1 MLFQLCLPLLL
12 AATPLFLINA
22 ADQSEET
29 ARSSESASPL
39 IEAGQ
44 PATLSGA
51 DAKVTADSDAP
62 SVSHADGWTL
72 RYKFTPD
79 QKLHYETH
87 QTMTLDAMM
96 GEGRKVD
103 RSELRQRRVFTVLS
117 VEENGAA
124 HVAMQFEHVWMKK
137 QIDKLEP
144 IEFDSTMK
152 PAEIPAAF
160 RQVAHGLKG
169 SAPRYWL
176 SSQGASLYPPAAEQ
190 AIQPAVSRQEGTAD
204 SSIALVEGDVVDKGI
219 ELAVGS
225 GLQAASIQKKKE
237 NDPGSFL
244 MPLPE
249 DAVKVGD
256 TWKETISVPVRVT
269 QEINRQ
275 VPILRTFRLDSVEN
289 GVATISFRS
298 SIETPV
304 KGAIVRSQL
313 IQATPRGTMTFDID
327 RGVMLRREMRYNES
341 VVGALG
347 QESVLSS
354 IGTNTETLVDGTPAT
369 P

>member
-1 MLFQLCLPLLL
+1 MLFQLCLSLLL
-12 AATPLFLINA
+12 AATPLFLIGT

-29 ARSSESASPL
+29 ARSSESALPL
-39 IEAGQ
+39 TDAAKQ
-44 PATLSGA
+44 TLSEDG
-51 DAKVTADSDAP
+51 AKVTADNEAR
-62 SVSHADGWTL
+62 SVPPADVWTL

-79 QKLHYETH
+79 QKLHYQTH
-87 QTMTLDAMM
+87 QTMTLEAVL

-103 RSELRQRRVFTVLS
+103 LSELRQRRVFTVLS

-124 HVAMQFEHVWMKK
+124 YVAMQFEHVWMKK

-144 IEFDSTMK
+144 VEFDSTMK
-152 PAEIPAAF
+152 PAEVPAAF
-160 RQVAHGLKG
+160 RQVAHGLRG

-176 SSQGASLYPPAAEQ
+176 SSQGASLYPPVVEQ
-190 AIQPAVSRQEGTAD
+190 ALTPAVSTQKVPPD
-204 SSIALVEGDVVDKGI
+204 SSISLVEGDSSDKGV
-219 ELAVGS
+219 ELAV
-225 GLQAASIQKKKE
+225 AADSQVAALQKKKE

-249 DAVKVGD
+249 HAVKVGD

-275 VPILRTFRLDSVEN
+275 VPILRTFRLDSVED
-289 GVATISFRS
+289 GIATISFRS
-298 SIETPV
+298 SIETSV

-327 RGVMLRREMRYNES
+327 RGVMLRREMRYNET

-354 IGTNTETLVDGTPAT
+354 IGTNTEALVDETAAVP
-369 P
+369 

>member
-1 MLFQLCLPLLL
+1 MLFQLCVPLLL
-12 AATPLFLINA
+12 AATPLFLIETT
-22 ADQSEET
+22 DQPVSSGQNSEQT
-29 ARSSESASPL
+29 P
-39 IEAGQ
+39 Q
-44 PATLSGA
+44 GA
-51 DAKVTADSDAP
+51 DAPKPVPSPANNAAVTPDSDTP
-62 SVSHADGWTL
+62 SSQPADVWTL

-79 QKLHYETH
+79 QKLSYQTH
-87 QTMTLDAMM
+87 QTMTLEATL

-137 QIDKLEP
+137 QIDKLDP
-144 IEFDSTMK
+144 VEFDSTMK
-152 PAEIPAAF
+152 PADVPAAF

-176 SSQGASLYPPAAEQ
+176 SNQGASLYPPAADQ
-190 AIQPAVSRQEGTAD
+190 AVQSALNENEASRD
-204 SSIALVEGDVVDKGI
+204 SSINLVEGENGDKGI
-219 ELAVGS
+219 ELAVAS
-225 GLQAASIQKKKE
+225 DSQSAGLQKKKE

-249 DAVKVGD
+249 SPVKVGD

-269 QEINRQ
+269 QEISRQ
-275 VPILRTFRLDSVEN
+275 VPILRTFRLDSVDD

-298 SIETPV
+298 SIETSV

-327 RGVMLRREMRYNES
+327 RGVMLRREMRFNET

-354 IGTNTETLVDGTPAT
+354 IGMNTETLVE
-369 P
+369 